1 MPEPETLNPRPVA
14 EVSPAEVAAAATLA
28 DQAGD
33 AAELG
38 ARLRALREEAGLSLR
53 ELARRL
59 DISASAVSQIERGV
73 MRPSVNRLIAI
84 VGELGASITDVFAG
98 GTSSYAER
106 SSFGSYSLL
115 RRGEIAPVTLDS
127 GVIYRRLSGSR
138 TSGIDHFESTFPPLS
153 SASSGDAA
161 SFATHAGVES
171 GVVISGELTVEV
183 HGDTVTL
190 RPGDSIT
197 YSSETPHRVSNRSSE
212 PCVANWVIA
221 RAPQADPS
229 NPLFSE
235 SRAAR
240 G

>member
-1 MPEPETLNPRPVA
+1 MPEPETLTPRSAA
-14 EVSPAEVAAAATLA
+14 ELAAVTTLTE
-28 DQAGD
+28 QSGD

-115 RRGEIAPVTLDS
+115 RRGEIAAVTLES
-127 GVIYRRLSGSR
+127 GVVYRRLSGSR
-138 TSGIDHFESTFPPLS
+138 TSGIDHFESTFPPMT
-153 SASSGDAA
+153 SASAGDSA

-197 YSSETPHRVSNRSSE
+197 YSSETPHRVSNRSSQ

-221 RAPQADPS
+221 RAPQSDPS

-235 SRAAR
+235 ARASH

>member
-1 MPEPETLNPRPVA
+1 MREPETVTPRSDA
-14 EVSPAEVAAAATLA
+14 EIAAASTLA

-38 ARLRALREEAGLSLR
+38 ARLRVLREEAGLSLR

-98 GTSSYAER
+98 GTGAHAER

-115 RRGEIAPVTLDS
+115 RQGEIAPVVLEN

-138 TSGIDHFESTFPPLS
+138 TSGIDHFESTFPPMT
-153 SASSGDAA
+153 SASAGDAS
-161 SFATHAGVES
+161 SFATHTGVES

-190 RPGDSIT
+190 RAGDSIT
-197 YSSETPHRVSNRSSE
+197 YSSETPHRVSNRSPE

-221 RAPQADPS
+221 RAPHSDPS
-229 NPLFSE
+229 DPLFSE
-235 SRAAR
+235 SHTAR
-240 G
+240 S